1 MFKHPLYLVPFDF
14 TPVSEKSL
22 QLSLDLAKINNGSIY
37 LLHIAK
43 KDYDKGPAKLK
54 FEELEKSFTDEQK
67 EIVTTKVITGNLFE
81 DIGKAGELLNASMII
96 MGTHGAQGLQKVF
109 GSHAVKIVQNC
120 STPIIIMQDDSNLEK
135 LKTIVMPFSFAK
147 ESIQIAT
154 FAGSIAKQ
162 FNAEIHLV
170 GFHSNDELLESK
182 TSNNQKIVKELLDSN
197 DVNFK
202 VINLPREKSY
212 EVELLNYAEQVN
224 ADMIS
229 AAFYHRDGGLP
240 TLKSFV
246 QQMIENEHN
255 IPFLTVNAEELTSR
269 NSQYSF
275 MS

>member
-1 MFKHPLYLVPFDF
+1 MFKQPLYLVPFDF
-14 TPVSEKSL
+14 SLVSEKSL
-22 QLSLDLAKINNGSIY
+22 QLSLDLAKINNGSVY

-43 KDYDKGPAKLK
+43 KDYDKNPAKLK
-54 FEELEKSFTDEQK
+54 FDELEKTFSEEQK
-67 EIVTTKVITGNLFE
+67 AIITTKVITGNLYE
-81 DIGKAGELLNASMII
+81 DVGKAGQLLKATMII

-109 GSHAVKIVQNC
+109 GSHAVKIVQNS
-120 STPIIIMQDDSNLEK
+120 STPLIIMQDESNLEK

-162 FNAEIHLV
+162 FNAKIHLV

-182 TSNNQKIVKELLDSN
+182 TSNNQKIVKELLDDN
-197 DVNFK
+197 NVDFEV
-202 VINLPREKSY
+202 VNLPREKSF
-212 EVELLNYAEQVN
+212 EAELLDYAQEVN

-229 AAFYHRDGGLP
+229 AAYYHRDGGLP

-275 MS
+275 MR